1 MIMEEGKTELS
12 LFREAPAFCDTLLLA
27 TYSPLPYYT
36 GPRASSYSN
45 NTCIQ

>member
-12 LFREAPAFCDTLLLA
+12 LFCEVLAFCDTLLSA